1 MPLANRLPL
10 SRVPDP
16 AEAPPLR
23 WGVIGTGWIA
33 ERFVDAIQ
41 SQTRHR
47 VVAWAPALTQRRL
60 HSPDASAS
68 RGRTART
75 RPSSGSPRLTSSTSP
90 PPSQSP
96 AARTAR
102 A

>member
-41 SQTRHR
+41 SQTRQR
-47 VVAWAPALTQRRL
+47 VVAVGSRTDAAAAAFAVRRAGDHAAAPPAP
-60 HSPDASAS
+60 HSAA
-68 RGRTART
+68 TA
-75 RPSSGSPRLTSSTSP
+75 
-90 PPSQSP
+90 
-96 AARTAR
+96 
-102 A
+102 